1 MEYIVETKDLT
12 KKFPNKLA
20 VDHVSMHIARGDI
33 YGFIG
38 KNGAGKTTTMKLLL
52 GLLRPTSGEMSLF
65 GSTKLDEGRIKIGS
79 LIEEPGLYKNCD
91 AIENMNRFAI
101 LNGGDVNEIKEI
113 LDLVGLSGASRRK
126 VREYSLGMK
135 QRLGIA
141 ISLLGHPDLLI
152 LDEPINGL
160 DPAGIKEIR
169 DTILKLNKEKGV
181 SFLISSHILDELAKI
196 TTRYG
201 IINDGRLVEEIEADV
216 LNERCQTNLKI
227 SVDNVK
233 KAESILKE
241 NNLLNR
247 YEINDHELVMF
258 DHYDEAAKINEL
270 LVKGGVKVNGLS
282 HSDMAFEDYFIER
295 IGR

>member
-20 VDHVSMHIARGDI
+20 VDHVNMHIARGDI

-79 LIEEPGLYKNCD
+79 LIEEPGLYKNFD
-91 AIENMNRFAI
+91 AIENMKRFAI
-101 LNGGDVNEIKEI
+101 LSGGDEKEIKEI

-241 NNLLNR
+241 NNLLNK
-247 YEINDHELVMF
+247 YEVNDNELVMF
-258 DHYDEAAKINEL
+258 DHYEEAAKINEL
-270 LVKGGVKVNGLS
+270 LVKGGVKVTGLS

>member
-1 MEYIVETKDLT
+1 MILRTSDLI
-12 KKFPNKLA
+12 KKYRNRT
-20 VDHVSMHIARGDI
+20 VVNHVSIEVGQGEI
-33 YGFIG
+33 VGLLG
-38 KNGAGKTTTMKLLL
+38 PNGAGKTTTMKLLL

-91 AIENMNRFAI
+91 AIENMKRFAI
-101 LNGGDVNEIKEI
+101 LSGGDVNEIKEI
-113 LDLVGLSGASRRK
+113 LDLVGLSGAARRK

-181 SFLISSHILDELAKI
+181 SFLISSHILDELSKI

-227 SVDNVK
+227 SVDDVK

-241 NNLLNR
+241 NNLLNK
-247 YEINDHELVMF
+247 YEISDHELVMF
-258 DHYDEAAKINEL
+258 DHYEEAAKINEI
-270 LVKGGVKVNGLS
+270 LVKGGVNVSGLS

>member
-20 VDHVSMHIARGDI
+20 VDHVNMHIARGDI

-52 GLLRPTSGEMSLF
+52 GLLRPTAGEMTLF
-65 GSTKLDEGRIKIGS
+65 GSNKLDEQRVKIGS
-79 LIEEPGLYKNCD
+79 LIEEPGLYKNFD
-91 AIENMNRFAI
+91 AIENMKRFAI
-101 LNGGDVNEIKEI
+101 LSGGDLKEIKEI
-113 LDLVGLSGASRRK
+113 LELVGLSGASFRK
-126 VREYSLGMK
+126 VKEYSLGMK

-141 ISLLGHPDLLI
+141 IALLGHPDLLI

-181 SFLISSHILDELAKI
+181 TFLISSHILDELAKI

-201 IINDGRLVEEIEADV
+201 IINDGRLVEEIEANE
-216 LNERCQTNLKI
+216 LNERCQKNLKI
-227 SVDNVK
+227 SVDDVN
-233 KAESILKE
+233 KAESVLKK
-241 NNLLNR
+241 NNLIEK
-247 YEINDHELVMF
+247 YEIHDGQLVLF
-258 DHYDEAAKINEL
+258 DHFEEAAKINEV
-270 LVKGGVKVNGLS
+270 LVKAGVNVTELS
-282 HSDMAFEDYFIER
+282 HSEMAFEDYFIER

>member
-79 LIEEPGLYKNCD
+79 LIEEPGLYKNFD
-91 AIENMNRFAI
+91 AIENMKRFAI
-101 LNGGDVNEIKEI
+101 LGGGDEKEIKEI

-201 IINDGRLVEEIEADV
+201 IINDGRLVEEIAADV

-227 SVDNVK
+227 SVDDVK

-241 NNLLNR
+241 NNLLGK
-247 YEINDHELVMF
+247 YESRDHELVLF
-258 DHYDEAAKINEL
+258 DHYDEAARINEV
-270 LVKGGVKVNGLS
+270 LVKGGVKVTGLS